1 MPDYEGLFSYNHDG
15 NYPLNLYDYKNKR
28 MALRTYLRYML
39 DRLQML
45 FEYEGLPESIPKRDL
60 EMQLLVRGHTAFY
73 SHEGNVYCASGA
85 PGGEPS
91 EYFMPTRYIIAVPYF
106 NLSKNM
112 VIDEDCVVMPN
123 DSAWTGLMPM
133 LRRYCSLMVEN
144 DLTMRIADINTRL
157 SSIITA
163 PTEQLRNS
171 AEKYMKRIEDGELAI
186 MGDRAIID
194 GIKTQPYAGSGQGNQ
209 ITQLIELQQYL
220 KASLY
225 NEIGLNANWNAKRET
240 LNDGELAVNNQILL
254 PLIDDM
260 LHTRRLALE
269 KFNDMFGFDAS
280 VRFGSAWEDIEDLV
294 NLQEEPG
301 QEESA
306 IDIPEEPEEAPEED
320 AEAAPESAA
329 EELADAIEALV
340 EEIVEETEEKE
351 DKDDDEKEDD
361 KDETKPG

>member
-1 MPDYEGLFSYNHDG
+1 
-15 NYPLNLYDYKNKR
+15 
-28 MALRTYLRYML
+28 
-39 DRLQML
+39 
-45 FEYEGLPESIPKRDL
+45 
-60 EMQLLVRGHTAFY
+60 
-73 SHEGNVYCASGA
+73 
-85 PGGEPS
+85 
-91 EYFMPTRYIIAVPYF
+91 
-106 NLSKNM
+106 
-112 VIDEDCVVMPN
+112 MPN
-123 DSAWTGLMPM
+123 DSAWTGVMPM

-144 DLTMRIADINTRL
+144 DLTMRIATINTRL

-240 LNDGELAVNNQILL
+240 LNDGELAINNQILL

-301 QEESA
+301 QEESS
-306 IDIPEEPEEAPEED
+306 IEIPETPEEAPEEKT
-320 AEAAPESAA
+320 EAAPESAA

-340 EEIVEETEEKE
+340 EEIVEETGDNKE
-351 DKDDDEKEDD
+351 TKDDEKEDD
-361 KDETKPG
+361 KDETEPD

>member
-1 MPDYEGLFSYNHDG
+1 MPDYAGFYHHNYDG
-15 NYPLNLYDYKNKR
+15 SAPLGMYEFKNKR
-28 MALRTYLRYML
+28 NALNNYLRYMI

-106 NLSKNM
+106 NLSRNM
-112 VIDEDCVVMPN
+112 KIDEDCVVMPN
-123 DSAWTGLMPM
+123 DSAWTGVMPM

-144 DLTMRIADINTRL
+144 DLTMRIASINTRL
-157 SSIITA
+157 STIITA
-163 PTEQLRNS
+163 PTENLKNG
-171 AEKYMKRIEDGELAI
+171 AEKFMQRIEDGELAV
-186 MGDRAIID
+186 MGDRAIVD
-194 GIKTQPYAGSGQGNQ
+194 GIKTQPYAASGQGNQ

-220 KASLY
+220 KASLF

-260 LHTRRLALE
+260 LHTRRLALD

-280 VRFGSAWEDIEDLV
+280 VHFGSAWEDIEDMV
-294 NLQEEPG
+294 NLQTEPG
-301 QEESA
+301 
-306 IDIPEEPEEAPEED
+306 EEAASD
-320 AEAAPESAA
+320 AAPDQEADTPDESAA
-329 EELADAIEALV
+329 EAVAEAIEELI
-340 EEIVEETEEKE
+340 EDIINDKE
-351 DKDDDEKEDD
+351 GDADENE
-361 KDETKPG
+361 PG

>member
-28 MALRTYLRYML
+28 LALRNYLRYML

-45 FEYEGLPESIPKRDL
+45 FEYESLPESIPKRDL

-73 SHEGNVYCASGA
+73 SHEGNVYCATGA

-91 EYFMPTRYIIAVPYF
+91 QYFMPTRYIIAVPYF
-106 NLSKNM
+106 HLSRNM

-123 DSAWTGLMPM
+123 DSAWTGMMPM

-157 SSIITA
+157 STIITA
-163 PTEQLRNS
+163 PTENLKNG

-306 IDIPEEPEEAPEED
+306 IEIPEESEEAPEEE

-340 EEIVEETEEKE
+340 EEIVEETE
-351 DKDDDEKEDD
+351 DDDKEDD
-361 KDETKPG
+361 RDETEPG

>member
-1 MPDYEGLFSYNHDG
+1 MADFEGFFAYNSDG
-15 NYPLNLYDYKNKR
+15 NYPLNLYDFKNKR
-28 MALRTYLRYML
+28 LALRNYLRYMI

-45 FEYEGLPESIPKRDL
+45 FEYEGLPDSIPKRDL

-91 EYFMPTRYIIAVPYF
+91 EYFMPTRYIIAVPAF
-106 NLSKNM
+106 HLSRNM
-112 VIDEDCVVMPN
+112 IIDEDCVVMPN
-123 DSAWTGLMPM
+123 DSAWTGVMPM

-144 DLTMRIADINTRL
+144 DLTMRIASINTRL
-157 SSIITA
+157 STIITA
-163 PTEQLRNS
+163 PTETLKNG
-171 AEKYMKRIEDGELAI
+171 AEQFMERIENGDLAV

-194 GIKTQPYAGSGQGNQ
+194 GIKTQPYAASGQGNQ

-220 KASLY
+220 KASLF

-280 VRFGSAWEDIEDLV
+280 VKFGSAWEDIEDLV
-294 NLQEEPG
+294 NLQTEPG
-301 QEESA
+301 EDQDP
-306 IDIPEEPEEAPEED
+306 IDIPDDPEEPDDQNESDETPAED
-320 AEAAPESAA
+320 AADIII
-329 EELADAIEALV
+329 DAIED
-340 EEIVEETEEKE
+340 IVEDIIEEKE
-351 DKDDDEKEDD
+351 AEEN
-361 KDETKPG
+361 ETESD